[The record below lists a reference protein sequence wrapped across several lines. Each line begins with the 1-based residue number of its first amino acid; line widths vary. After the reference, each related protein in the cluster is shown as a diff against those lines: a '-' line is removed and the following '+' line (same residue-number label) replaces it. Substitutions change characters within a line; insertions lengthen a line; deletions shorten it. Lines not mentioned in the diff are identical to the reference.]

1 MTGPRTTLAAVAVL
15 AFMVGCLGYS
25 LGCDAARMLRRST
38 EARATLLGGAP
49 TDRSTLRYLLP

>member
-15 AFMVGCLGYS
+15 AFMTGCLGYS
-25 LGCDAARMLRRST
+25 LGCDAARMLQRST

-49 TDRSTLRYLLP
+49 TDRSTLLYLRP

>member
-1 MTGPRTTLAAVAVL
+1 MTGPRSTLAAVAVL
-15 AFMVGCLGYS
+15 TLMVGSLGYS
-25 LGCDAARMLRRST
+25 LGCDAVRMLQRST

>member
-15 AFMVGCLGYS
+15 TLMVGSLGYS
-25 LGCDAARMLRRST
+25 LGCDAARMLQRST

-49 TDRSTLRYLLP
+49 TDRSTIHYLLP

>member
-1 MTGPRTTLAAVAVL
+1 VSGPRTTLAAVAVL

-25 LGCDAARMLRRST
+25 LGCDAVRMLQRST

-49 TDRSTLRYLLP
+49 TDRSTRHYLLP